1 MEAIMSNKIT
11 VGFLSSKLKDVL
23 GSDFKR
29 KQNVYLLVTQQE
41 ELSRKYPSS
50 YKAKVEEISHLLYNP
65 DYVLYAKKEKSLYLI
80 RDYQKEGKF
89 QKVVLSLTNF
99 GEWDIKELTSL
110 TLPIL
115 EKINTLGQLRRLN

>member
-23 GSDFKR
+23 GSDFKQ

-115 EKINTLGQLRRLN
+115 EKINNLGQLRRLN

>member
-23 GSDFKR
+23 GSDFKQ

-99 GEWDIKELTSL
+99 GEWDIKELAPL

-115 EKINTLGQLRRLN
+115 EKINNLGQLRRLN

>member
-1 MEAIMSNKIT
+1 MSNKIT

-23 GSDFKR
+23 GSDFKQ

-41 ELSRKYPSS
+41 ELSRKYQSS